1 MVEVT
6 EKKQEELYATAVEV
20 DGIRRT
26 LDLFMKEQKQQ
37 NDSIT
42 ESLDEIRQLL
52 TKPPVSVFPEDKG
65 STIKGKGVPKTHPP
79 PPIGHTHRS
88 IHMGSNS
95 VMAHIYDPHASTRVR
110 HMHSD
115 PFEWSRRAQGHEY
128 VQKDHIFD
136 EPGLEDCP
144 WDEQELLA
152 FYDLAL
158 QDHTNTI
165 NPTQHQYQT
174 PPYSADSQQF
184 CASPSYSP
192 LWPTHACAA

>member
-115 PFEWSRRAQGHEY
+115 PFEWSRRG
-128 VQKDHIFD
+128 
-136 EPGLEDCP
+136 
-144 WDEQELLA
+144 
-152 FYDLAL
+152 
-158 QDHTNTI
+158 
-165 NPTQHQYQT
+165 
-174 PPYSADSQQF
+174 S
-184 CASPSYSP
+184 
-192 LWPTHACAA
+192 